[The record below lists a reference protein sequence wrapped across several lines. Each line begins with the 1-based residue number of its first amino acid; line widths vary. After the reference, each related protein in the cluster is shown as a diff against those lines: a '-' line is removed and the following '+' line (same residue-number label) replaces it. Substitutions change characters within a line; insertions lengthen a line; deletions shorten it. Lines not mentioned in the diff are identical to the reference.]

1 MKKGK
6 LLFLFC
12 LIPLWG
18 MSQEVKN
25 AEAGEKEKIK
35 EIKLSEQYVYA
46 ETVAENNLSEAQ
58 QNSMDLLRT
67 NVNSIFAERLGMPK
81 EDVEEIWDVI
91 EDKCQNIT
99 VKKGDLFR
107 VFTYILKDYIMPGKH
122 KSKLKEVVTEDTE
135 QVEESVVTEKVGLL
149 ADALVNDSLP
159 TETKEQILA
168 YTPAVTP
175 EATIEQKTDTVAPA
189 TPAEVVEP
197 VAVAVAPVTVVPEPV
212 AVTPAAV
219 AVAPEPVAVA
229 QPVVA
234 AEPEKAKLVVHPLI
248 GELLETKTYK
258 ELITLLDKKKEEGA
272 LIYGRIKTMKSPEK
286 SYLAIFNKQSE
297 VVTIL
302 DKGTDERL
310 NLKTNT
316 ADRLKNYGGN
326 GVIWF
331 QIFE

>member
-25 AEAGEKEKIK
+25 PEAGEKEKIK

-46 ETVAENNLSEAQ
+46 ETVAEDNLSEAQ

-99 VKKGDLFR
+99 IKKGDLFR

-135 QVEESVVTEKVGLL
+135 QVEETVVTEKVGLL

-168 YTPAVTP
+168 YTPAVTQ
-175 EATIEQKTDTVAPA
+175 EATIEEKNDTVAPP
-189 TPAEVVEP
+189 TPAEVVVP
-197 VAVAVAPVTVVPEPV
+197 VAVAPVTVAPEPV
-212 AVTPAAV
+212 VVTPAAV
-219 AVAPEPVAVA
+219 APEPAVVQLVVAP
-229 QPVVA
+229 
-234 AEPEKAKLVVHPLI
+234 EPEKAKLVIHPII

-258 ELITLLDKKKEEGA
+258 ELITLLDKKKEEGV

>member
-25 AEAGEKEKIK
+25 AEIVEKEKIK
-35 EIKLSEQYVYA
+35 EIKLSENYVYA
-46 ETVAENNLSEAQ
+46 ETATENNLSEAQ

-99 VKKGDLFR
+99 IKKGDLFR
-107 VFTYILKDYIMPGKH
+107 VFTYILKDYVMPGKR
-122 KSKLKEVVTEDTE
+122 KSKLAAVTNENAVQAEDSI
-135 QVEESVVTEKVGLL
+135 VAEKVESLVDVM
-149 ADALVNDSLP
+149 ADDSLS
-159 TETKEQILA
+159 TEIQET
-168 YTPAVTP
+168 VT
-175 EATIEQKTDTVAPA
+175 
-189 TPAEVVEP
+189 AEVGKENTDVIATVVKTEVIPKTEEQP
-197 VAVAVAPVTVVPEPV
+197 VTAVAPVSEVVPTVV
-212 AVTPAAV
+212 AVTPT
-219 AVAPEPVAVA
+219 VAPEPVVTS
-229 QPVVA
+229 A
-234 AEPEKAKLVVHPLI
+234 AIVTPEPEKAELSFHPI
-248 GELLETKTYK
+248 IRELLTTKTYK
-258 ELITLLDKKKEEGA
+258 ELISLLDKKKEAGT

-302 DKGTDERL
+302 DKGNNERL

-316 ADRLKNYGGN
+316 LDTLKNYGGS